1 MDEGMMPKRYDV
13 LCRRCPRGKRSRA
26 GTTGPKPPA
35 ETYRTLRDF
44 FTGAA

>member
-1 MDEGMMPKRYDV
+1 M
-13 LCRRCPRGKRSRA
+13 SA
-26 GTTGPKPPA
+26 GQAIESGPKPPA